1 MQSPRMRAPSLIH
14 PGATNKSDHKIL
26 LNPDKCYLN
35 DEEVRVVMISGSISL
50 DPGKS
55 GNYSFK
61 VEYKTTPD
69 PTPQN
74 SLDELYGLEGAF
86 DGLNVYED
94 SSRNTKLTVEF
105 SIPNALNGEQAEET
119 EETAVVYQVGDTVS
133 TDVLEFTLTGFDKDP
148 L

>member
-1 MQSPRMRAPSLIH
+1 
-14 PGATNKSDHKIL
+14 
-26 LNPDKCYLN
+26 
-35 DEEVRVVMISGSISL
+35 MISGSISL